1 MPASALGQR
10 AVTFLA
16 ARRPSREAP
25 VGASFVQIPVTAM
38 KRRANWTPVVV
49 SNALP
54 QKKGGK
60 TSAAG
65 DAFAVSAREASHV
78 THVADPLPG
87 NTTETFD
94 QQKQRRADLRFS
106 MGVALAFALPV
117 IIALTVYL
125 TAGSIL
131 LKAASRMPFIG

>member
-1 MPASALGQR
+1 MPASAL
-10 AVTFLA
+10 
-16 ARRPSREAP
+16 RPWRHDPSLKRLS
-25 VGASFVQIPVTAM
+25 GALFIQESVTAM

-49 SNALP
+49 SNPLP
-54 QKKGGK
+54 QKKGGQ
-60 TSAAG
+60 TSTAD
-65 DAFAVSAREASHV
+65 DAFAVSALAASHL
-78 THVADPLPG
+78 THIADPPPG
-87 NTTETFD
+87 DTTETFD

-106 MGVALAFALPV
+106 IGVAIAFALPV